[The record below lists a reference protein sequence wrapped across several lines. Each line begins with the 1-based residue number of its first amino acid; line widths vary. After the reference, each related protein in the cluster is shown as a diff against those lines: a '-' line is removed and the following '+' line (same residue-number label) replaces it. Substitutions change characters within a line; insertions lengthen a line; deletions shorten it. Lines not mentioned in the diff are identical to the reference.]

1 MSAESKTSDAELNS
15 SPSYL
20 LASLFAARKA
30 GDKLLE
36 RLNTRRLAE
45 LGIKGCDLEVW
56 NAVAVPTATSST
68 VVNRLAA
75 LVSEIARSP
84 EMRQRLFTQGWQVV
98 GSSPEG
104 LANRMRQDTAVLSGV
119 IARQGIRNE

>member
-45 LGIKGCDLEVW
+45 LGIKVQF
-56 NAVAVPTATSST
+56 ASAIKPRKPSRKVVP
-68 VVNRLAA
+68 R
-75 LVSEIARSP
+75 
-84 EMRQRLFTQGWQVV
+84 G
-98 GSSPEG
+98 
-104 LANRMRQDTAVLSGV
+104 
-119 IARQGIRNE
+119 